1 MKNQHRV
8 RIKTTSPT
16 TADVF
21 IDDKKIENCR
31 GFKFE
36 HTAGNCAELTMY
48 AFDDTE
54 IEEDA
59 VVIVDKTPRWTP
71 VSEGK
76 PTDRGW
82 YLGIFREPNTG
93 WVSPLPFVCDYVGKE
108 SKTTTKELWILR
120 GFTDADDPA
129 DYYKNLGCVKWMP
142 LPDSEVVQ

>member
-59 VVIVDKTPRWTP
+59 VVIVDETPGWTH
-71 VSEGK
+71 VTDGK
-76 PTDRGW
+76 PKDREW
-82 YLGIFREPNTG
+82 YLGIFKETDTG
-93 WVSPLPFVCDYVGKE
+93 YISPLPYICDYLGEATKA
-108 SKTTTKELWILR
+108 TTNDGWILR
-120 GFTDADDPA
+120 GLTDTDNVL
-129 DYYKNLGCVKWMP
+129 DYYRNLECVKWMP
-142 LPDSEVVQ
+142 LPDSEV